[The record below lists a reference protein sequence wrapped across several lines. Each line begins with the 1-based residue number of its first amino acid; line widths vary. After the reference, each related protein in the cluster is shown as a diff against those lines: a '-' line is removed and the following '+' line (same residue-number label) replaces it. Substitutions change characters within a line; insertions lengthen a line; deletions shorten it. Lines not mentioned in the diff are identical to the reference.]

1 MNTERKMLKLESLN
15 IEEEAESVKLESLNR
30 EKVYLDFRDLKNEEL
45 VLVWIA
51 LIASAFTEVA
61 FSFFSFFFFFFFMHF
76 LEECGY
82 CSMNSA

>member
-45 VLVWIA
+45 NLKWVLG
-51 LIASAFTEVA
+51 TTKT
-61 FSFFSFFFFFFFMHF
+61 
-76 LEECGY
+76 
-82 CSMNSA
+82 